1 MSTPEAVVID
11 RGVIRTRLRKS
22 TQKEFTGAHTKIV
35 LIAMCAT
42 LDVKEPGATKDL
54 IYDQLVANAGLPDQS
69 LRGGSTT
76 KSPVAAMW
84 SFCETMY
91 HRNDDDD
98 EPVPPR
104 RKDIIAAAKAHGIAH
119 HTARTQYQS
128 WWTATLKGTRLLKD
142 VPVEELPRALQP
154 VTEDVKEA

>member
-1 MSTPEAVVID
+1 MSAPEAVVID
-11 RGVIRTRLRKS
+11 RSTIRTRLRKS

-84 SFCETMY
+84 SFCEAMY
-91 HRNDDDD
+91 HSNGKGKD
-98 EPVPPR
+98 PPR
-104 RKDIIAAAKAHGIAH
+104 RKDIIAAAKESGIAH

-128 WWTATLKGTRLLKD
+128 WWTAVNKGERLLAD

-154 VTEDVKEA
+154 ATEEAEAS